1 MKPSAGPVQSLI
13 TEPRIGG
20 FVAGIA
26 ATRGEPGGAPTANP
40 DLESGERRKRDSE
53 RRGFRIVGNQ
63 PDAWTRESPT
73 APLSNSLS
81 RP

>member
-73 APLSNSLS
+73 L
-81 RP
+81 